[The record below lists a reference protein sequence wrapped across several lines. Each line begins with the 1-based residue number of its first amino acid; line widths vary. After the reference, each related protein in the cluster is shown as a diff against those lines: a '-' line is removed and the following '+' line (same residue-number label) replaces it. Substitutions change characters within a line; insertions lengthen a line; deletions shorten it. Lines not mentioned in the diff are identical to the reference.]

1 MDTLTHNP
9 VYLSPRA
16 MKQKVWG
23 QLLSLNLS
31 QCDLKPLTSPKLLRA
46 FFPALCKKIKM
57 VPYGKPM
64 LQRFGNGYLEG
75 YSALQFI
82 ETSSITVHCD
92 EVDGRAFVD
101 IFSCKTFSVEAA
113 KKFCQQYFK
122 AKKITHLNFYRT

>member
-1 MDTLTHNP
+1 
-9 VYLSPRA
+9 
-16 MKQKVWG
+16 MKKKVWG
-23 QLLSLNLS
+23 QLLSLNLT
-31 QCDLKPLTSPKLLRA
+31 QCDMEPLTSPKLLRA

-92 EVDGRAFVD
+92 EVDSRAFVD
-101 IFSCKTFSVEAA
+101 IFSCKTFDSEAA
-113 KKFCQQYFK
+113 KKFCQKHFG
-122 AKKITHLNFYRT
+122 AKKVTLKNFYRT